1 MKEREVTL
9 IKQAILNEIE
19 GYEFY
24 KMAANQTKSLESK
37 NALLAL
43 ADEEFKHSTY
53 LKELFNKIKQQGDD
67 FQLAFLNDIPSPGI
81 YRFSEIKNNASLS
94 LAVTIFSIGME
105 MEKSSIQFYQ
115 RAFEETELPE
125 AKKLYE
131 ILIAWE
137 KTHLE
142 LFQAEYNKHR
152 EEWWDEQSF
161 APF

>member
-1 MKEREVTL
+1 MKERELSL

-24 KMAANQTKSLESK
+24 KMAAGQTKQAESK

-53 LKELFNKIKQQGDD
+53 LKELFNKMKKSGDD
-67 FQLAFLNDIPSPGI
+67 FKLAFLNDIPSPGI
-81 YRFSEIKNNASLS
+81 YRFSEIKNNANLS

-105 MEKSSIQFYQ
+105 MEKASIKFYEK
-115 RAFEETELPE
+115 AYEDTDHPE

-131 ILIAWE
+131 VLIAWE

-142 LFQAEYNKHR
+142 QFEEEYNRHR
-152 EEWWDEQSF
+152 EEWWSEQSF

>member
-1 MKEREVTL
+1 MKERELTL

-24 KMAANQTKSLESK
+24 KMAAGQTKSIESK

-53 LKELFNKIKQQGDD
+53 LKELFNKIKKQGDD
-67 FQLAFLNDIPSPGI
+67 FQLAFLSDIPSPGI
-81 YRFSEIKNNASLS
+81 YRFSDIKDNANLS

-105 MEKSSIQFYQ
+105 MEKASIKFYEK
-115 RAFEETELPE
+115 AFEETELPE

-142 LFQAEYNKHR
+142 QFQTEYTKHR
-152 EEWWDEQSF
+152 QEWWSEQSF

>member
-1 MKEREVTL
+1 MKERELTL

-24 KMAANQTKSLESK
+24 KMAANQTKSAESK

-53 LKELFNKIKQQGDD
+53 LKELFNQIKKQGDD
-67 FQLAFLNDIPSPGI
+67 FKLAFLNDIPSPGI
-81 YRFSEIKNNASLS
+81 YRFSEINNSAHLS

-105 MEKSSIQFYQ
+105 MEKASIKFYQ
-115 RAFEETELPE
+115 NAFEETELPE
-125 AKKLYE
+125 ARKLYE

-142 LFQAEYNKHR
+142 QFQSEYNKHR
-152 EEWWDEQSF
+152 EEWWNEQSF
-161 APF
+161 SPF

>member
-1 MKEREVTL
+1 MKERELTL

-24 KMAANQTKSLESK
+24 KMAANQTKSPESK

-53 LKELFNKIKQQGDD
+53 LKELFNQIKKQGDE
-67 FQLAFLNDIPSPGI
+67 FALAFLSDIPSPGI
-81 YRFSEIKNNASLS
+81 YRFSEIKENAHLS

-105 MEKSSIQFYQ
+105 MEKASIKFYEN
-115 RAFEETELPE
+115 AFEESELPE
-125 AKKLYE
+125 ARKLYE

-142 LFQAEYNKHR
+142 QFQTEYNKHR
-152 EEWWDEQSF
+152 EEWWNEQSF

>member
-1 MKEREVTL
+1 MKERELTL

-24 KMAANQTKSLESK
+24 KMAANQTKSAESK

-53 LKELFNKIKQQGDD
+53 LKELFNQIKKQGDD
-67 FQLAFLNDIPSPGI
+67 FKLAFLNDIPSPGI
-81 YRFSEIKNNASLS
+81 YRFSEINNSAHLS
-94 LAVTIFSIGME
+94 LAITIFSIGME
-105 MEKSSIQFYQ
+105 MEKASIKFYQ
-115 RAFEETELPE
+115 NAFEETELPE
-125 AKKLYE
+125 ARKLYE

-142 LFQAEYNKHR
+142 QFQSEYNKHR
-152 EEWWDEQSF
+152 EEWWNKQSF